1 MKTADARALNNLIG
15 VRIGKFD
22 VIAEIGTGGMATVYL
37 ARSVGGGGFHRLV
50 AIKVMHRHLSSEDG
64 FVEMFLDEARVAAT
78 IHHPNIV
85 SILDVGLED
94 GLIFLVMDYVE
105 GDSFSA
111 IEKIAV
117 NQRKR
122 IPLGVILRVALDS
135 LAGLHAAHELCDIHG
150 QHLKIVHRD
159 VSPHNIVTG
168 VDGISRI
175 VDFGIAK
182 AETRITT
189 TKVGMIKGKLN
200 FMAPEQIRNTPLDR
214 RVDIFGMGVT
224 LWEAVTLRRL
234 YAGENDFDTARK
246 ILAGEYPP
254 LTQFDPTLPPALDD
268 ICRKALHPNPDE
280 RFRTAEEF
288 AVAIERNLR
297 DYIAPH
303 REVGAFIATVAAPK
317 IERERR
323 ALRESIAGPPAAP
336 DLEIDETDD
345 PEFMSSTMVDADFSE
360 TAPAVAPVPLPSTA
374 TPRNH
379 ASDSA
384 PPARSKFR
392 ASTMA
397 MPVRGGPT
405 KSSTPPPGVRDRRP
419 SVQVPMPDAV
429 MRPKTP
435 IPRPDDPYGVYDD
448 DGLTSPLSIHNAASI
463 ASGVRGVPRPVEEP
477 RDDVEFAEA
486 RTVFKAPANVPAAF
500 EEALAHPRG
509 ANELNPEASDTAPKP
524 GRTLAIDLVQVR
536 AQSHDAQG
544 RPASGSPPSTSPSYP
559 PASPSHPPT
568 SPSHPGFASASTSGQ
583 LPAYPAASQGPS
595 YTPES
600 APDDLRVPEEGGAMR
615 AALYILLSI
624 VLVGGASGVLWYVL
638 HQH

>member
-122 IPLGVILRVALDS
+122 IPLNVILRVALDS

-150 QHLKIVHRD
+150 QHLKIIHRD

-254 LTQFDPTLPPALDD
+254 LTQFDPTLPPALDE

-323 ALRESIAGPPAAP
+323 ALRESIAGPPAC
-336 DLEIDETDD
+336 
-345 PEFMSSTMVDADFSE
+345 
-360 TAPAVAPVPLPSTA
+360 
-374 TPRNH
+374 
-379 ASDSA
+379 
-384 PPARSKFR
+384 
-392 ASTMA
+392 
-397 MPVRGGPT
+397 
-405 KSSTPPPGVRDRRP
+405 RRR
-419 SVQVPMPDAV
+419 
-429 MRPKTP
+429 MR
-435 IPRPDDPYGVYDD
+435 V
-448 DGLTSPLSIHNAASI
+448 
-463 ASGVRGVPRPVEEP
+463 SGQ
-477 RDDVEFAEA
+477 
-486 RTVFKAPANVPAAF
+486 
-500 EEALAHPRG
+500 ALAR
-509 ANELNPEASDTAPKP
+509 
-524 GRTLAIDLVQVR
+524 
-536 AQSHDAQG
+536 
-544 RPASGSPPSTSPSYP
+544 
-559 PASPSHPPT
+559 
-568 SPSHPGFASASTSGQ
+568 
-583 LPAYPAASQGPS
+583 
-595 YTPES
+595 
-600 APDDLRVPEEGGAMR
+600 
-615 AALYILLSI
+615 
-624 VLVGGASGVLWYVL
+624 
-638 HQH
+638 